1 MSAKI
6 FINLPV
12 KDLNNSVEFFTKLG
26 FNFNPQFTNKE
37 ATCMIIG
44 ENIFAMLLIEN
55 RFKDFTKKEIA
66 DATKTTEVLIAIDAE
81 SREKVIE
88 MVANAKAAG
97 GSIYMDPEDHG
108 WMYQHSFADLDGHQW
123 EVLFMDETAIPPDL
137 NKKETGEKTTIT
149 VESLIAAPKEKIW
162 EYWTAPEHIVHWNYA
177 SDEWCTPAAK
187 NDLHVGG
194 RFKFRMEA
202 RDGSIGFDFEG
213 TYTNIQLNEVIGY
226 LLDDGR
232 NVKIDFVKQDDA
244 VKVIENFEAETINSA
259 ELQKGGWQSI
269 LDNFKKYVEN
279 N

>member
-1 MSAKI
+1 
-6 FINLPV
+6 
-12 KDLNNSVEFFTKLG
+12 
-26 FNFNPQFTNKE
+26 
-37 ATCMIIG
+37 
-44 ENIFAMLLIEN
+44 
-55 RFKDFTKKEIA
+55 
-66 DATKTTEVLIAIDAE
+66 
-81 SREKVIE
+81 
-88 MVANAKAAG
+88 
-97 GSIYMDPEDHG
+97 MDPADHG

-123 EVLFMDETAIPPDL
+123 EVLFIDENAIPPDL

-162 EYWTAPEHIVHWNYA
+162 EYWTAPEHIVHWNYT

-202 RDGSIGFDFEG
+202 RDGSMGFDFEG
-213 TYTNIQLNEVIGY
+213 TYTNIQLNGVIGY
-226 LLDDGR
+226 ILYDGR

-244 VKVIENFEAETINSA
+244 VKVIENFEAETMNPV

>member
-26 FNFNPQFTNKE
+26 FTFNPQFTNEE

-44 ENIFAMLLIEN
+44 ENIFAMLLIEK
-55 RFKDFTKKEIA
+55 RFKDFTKKDIA

-97 GSIYMDPEDHG
+97 GSIYMDPADHG

-123 EVLFMDETAIPPDL
+123 EVLFIDENAIPPDL
-137 NKKETGEKTTIT
+137 NKKETGEKTIIT
-149 VESLIAAPKEKIW
+149 VESLIAAPTEKVW

-202 RDGSIGFDFEG
+202 RDGSMGFDFEG

-226 LLDDGR
+226 ILDDGR

-244 VKVIENFEAETINSA
+244 VKVIENFEAETMNSV
-259 ELQKGGWQSI
+259 ELQKGGWQCI